1 MLRHDGAHLD
11 YGALLKQSRRLDDSA
26 CARSVRVALLSDAT
40 VAQIVPLLK
49 VLFAHHGVRAEVYL
63 GEYDST
69 ELEVLNPASELYA
82 FRPDVVVIL
91 SSTNAL
97 RLKYYGA
104 QGARDAFGQETAT
117 KIAALWDTIARHSS
131 ATVLQATYALP
142 YERQFGHFDAK
153 VPDTLYATVGSLNA
167 RIVDMARARDHVLI
181 LAVEASASD
190 VGRKAWCAERLWTIS
205 KAFCALEHLPLVAQ
219 AIADVVLAGLGHV
232 VKCLVLDLDNTLWG
246 GVVGDDGVEGIAI
259 GPYGDGE
266 PFHRFQYYLREL
278 KRRGIV
284 LAVCSKNEHD
294 TALAPFR
301 SHPEMVLREEDIA
314 VFVAN
319 WDPKPDNIRLIRER
333 LNIGFDSMV
342 FLDDNPFERTLVR
355 DSLPGVIVPELPED
369 PSDYVRA
376 IAELNLFETT
386 SFSEEDRRR
395 ADLYRANAERESL
408 ATGSTDLT
416 AYLASLDMRVTLA
429 RFDELHLTRIV
440 QLLQRSN
447 QFNLTTRR
455 YNLAECRAM
464 MDDPATWVP
473 WYLKLADR
481 FGDNGLISVV
491 ILRQQAPELVIDSW
505 LMSCRVLGRGVESFA
520 MNRVVD
526 FARRHGYRAVVGHYL
541 PTAKNAM
548 VKDFYARF
556 GYAKV
561 AEGAAGDTVWRL
573 EVSSYVPQDVQMVA
587 AESA

>member
-1 MLRHDGAHLD
+1 M
-11 YGALLKQSRRLDDSA
+11 
-26 CARSVRVALLSDAT
+26 
-40 VAQIVPLLK
+40 
-49 VLFAHHGVRAEVYL
+49 
-63 GEYDST
+63 
-69 ELEVLNPASELYA
+69 
-82 FRPDVVVIL
+82 
-91 SSTNAL
+91 
-97 RLKYYGA
+97 
-104 QGARDAFGQETAT
+104 
-117 KIAALWDTIARHSS
+117 
-131 ATVLQATYALP
+131 
-142 YERQFGHFDAK
+142 
-153 VPDTLYATVGSLNA
+153 
-167 RIVDMARARDHVLI
+167 
-181 LAVEASASD
+181 
-190 VGRKAWCAERLWTIS
+190 
-205 KAFCALEHLPLVAQ
+205 
-219 AIADVVLAGLGHV
+219 VLAGLGHV

-266 PFHRFQYYLREL
+266 PFHRFQFYLREL
-278 KRRGIV
+278 KRRGII
-284 LAVCSKNEHD
+284 LAVCSKNDHD

-355 DSLPGVIVPELPED
+355 DTLPGVIVPEMPED

-386 SFSEEDRRR
+386 AFSEEDRRR
-395 ADLYRANAERESL
+395 ADLYRANAERERL
-408 ATGSTDLT
+408 ATSSTDLT

-429 RFDELHLTRIV
+429 RFDELHMTRIV

-455 YNLAECRAM
+455 HNLAECRAM
-464 MDDPATWVP
+464 MGDGTTWVP

-491 ILRQQAPELVIDSW
+491 ILNRQAPELVIDSW
-505 LMSCRVLGRGVESFA
+505 LMSCRVLGRGVEAFA
-520 MNRVVD
+520 MNSVVD
-526 FARRHGYRAVVGHYL
+526 FARQHGYRAVVGHYL

-561 AEGAAGDTVWRL
+561 GEGEAGDTVWRL

-587 AESA
+587 VETA